1 MLIGAVGQMQRSGVD
16 PAWKPNPFVDVA
28 NDRIA
33 DFSLNRI
40 PQPLPPN
47 HSYQLPM
54 QQQPSPAS
62 ALADRAIS
70 GQSVMPASNY
80 DPAVWGPGGRQY
92 PTAMPAAP
100 SGGLQPPVAAP
111 RYGQSAQ
118 QAAMSLQN
126 AQQQAR
132 DFTNQGVDRIF
143 ATNGAPVTTN
153 LSFTG
158 PPNPQTPV
166 AQSMPYG
173 SGSTLIRTADGR
185 TILAGRSPDSRAEA
199 SINAAMGQNGGSI
212 PQGVFNSIQ
221 QASAANSAARNSK
234 MNSQRLADIKASD
247 AAARDRQIVSNAMR
261 FGVRNPLAIQTAQKM
276 GIRLPG
282 MPRISGD
289 AAASTSNSQ
298 PTTQQIVN
306 GLTAADSD
314 QTYGLVQQGFKPSAA
329 QGSDWASFLNNQ
341 NISAVS
347 PQNIRAMQGH
357 LRDAMAVP
365 NFRADPISRDVLNAF
380 LSGGPKAVDELKKRR
395 AFEADKTRTTDPF
408 LGGGF
413 AF

>member
-1 MLIGAVGQMQRSGVD
+1 MAMPIG
-16 PAWKPNPFVDVA
+16 
-28 NDRIA
+28 
-33 DFSLNRI
+33 
-40 PQPLPPN
+40 
-47 HSYQLPM
+47 
-54 QQQPSPAS
+54 
-62 ALADRAIS
+62 
-70 GQSVMPASNY
+70 GQSVTPAPNY

-92 PTAMPAAP
+92 PTVTPA
-100 SGGLQPPVAAP
+100 SQGGGQQPLSVAP
-111 RYGQSAQ
+111 RYGQSGQ

-143 ATNGAPVTTN
+143 ATNGGPVTTN
-153 LSFTG
+153 SSFTG
-158 PPNPQTPV
+158 PPNPSSPV

-185 TILAGRSPDSRAEA
+185 TILAGNRIAPGDTES
-199 SINAAMGQNGGSI
+199 AAQKFATSMRENSGVI
-212 PQGVFNSIQ
+212 PQNEYGDIQRASSKNSLLSDGQ
-221 QASAANSAARNSK
+221 
-234 MNSQRLADIKASD
+234 MNKQRLADMKAQD
-247 AAARDRQIVSNAMR
+247 TAARDRQIVSNAMR
-261 FGVRNPLAIQTAQKM
+261 FGVRNPLAIETARRM

-282 MPRISGD
+282 MPRVSGD
-289 AAASTSNSQ
+289 AMVANNSQ

-306 GLTAADSD
+306 GLTAADND
-314 QTYGLVQQGFKPSAA
+314 PTYGLVQQGFKPSAS
-329 QGSDWASFLNNQ
+329 QGGDWAAFLNNQ

-357 LRDAMAVP
+357 LKDAMAVP

-380 LSGGPKAVDELKKRR
+380 LSGGPKAVEELKKRR
-395 AFEADKTRTTDPF
+395 ASEADKTRTTDPF